1 TRDGFACQQPCWP
14 WPDIQKSAGWAC
26 PSPSI
31 LSIFDNTRLWPSLAL
46 EPLCLLGSLLQLL

>member
-1 TRDGFACQQPCWP
+1 VAVNLARALNSFARQQPCWP

-31 LSIFDNTRLWPSLAL
+31 PSIFTLTIRITSLN
-46 EPLCLLGSLLQLL
+46 P